1 MSMFTHILLP
11 VDGSLSMTPLV
22 HKCLTFAASI
32 GARVLAVHV
41 VRLAAG
47 EGLVEADA
55 VGRSGA
61 EAAADVGAG
70 PPTSAGAADG
80 TALAHAARILQE
92 VAGAAA
98 ERGVPCDCAVLTAA
112 EPWRAIV
119 KAAASHDVD
128 LICMGSHG
136 RHGES
141 EHVLASQAAR
151 VLEHTR
157 LPVLLFR

>member
-22 HKCLTFAASI
+22 HKCLTFAAGI

-47 EGLVEADA
+47 EGLVESDA
-55 VGRSGA
+55 VARTGA
-61 EAAADVGAG
+61 EMAAGTDMGTGA
-70 PPTSAGAADG
+70 PTAAGD
-80 TALAHAARILQE
+80 ALAHAARILQE
-92 VAGAAA
+92 VAAAAA

-119 KAAASHDVD
+119 KAGASHDVD

-141 EHVLASQAAR
+141 EQVLASQAAR